1 MNSRKNILKN
11 TIVLNPTGNFA
22 TTLTCVGKR
31 VAVTLF
37 PLCKKMFKNITFS
50 SSRRDVSE
58 EKAEAWSSHEDNSAA
73 IARVHSR
80 DDLQL
85 RIIVDF

>member
-1 MNSRKNILKN
+1 
-11 TIVLNPTGNFA
+11 
-22 TTLTCVGKR
+22 
-31 VAVTLF
+31 
-37 PLCKKMFKNITFS
+37 MFKNITFS
-50 SSRRDVSE
+50 SSRQDVFE